1 MTKLTKD
8 DMLHSKLTKHDK
20 LTFHTLEENE
30 LELLENALAV
40 PSLRGD
46 GVSGHAYLVLGPT
59 AYTTHA
65 NGTAFIPP
73 TNPGTPPVMEGL
85 TTAQIATATS
95 NYKEA
100 KEEWNIYTAMKTI
113 LKSQILEC
121 VNEKYYSSLVASAN
135 GISNL
140 AVFDILTYLRSQHIV
155 ITDQQLRD
163 NRDALLAPWS
173 PDDTMEPLWLRI
185 RNIVKFAEAGDEPIP
200 DGTLVRATKK
210 VLLDT
215 GVFTRAVD
223 MWNDKPKPEQTWPHF
238 QTHFVQANLRRL
250 EDMTAT
256 DAGLGGGHAANAA
269 VTVPAP
275 VVAPAPVVP
284 RAPAAVAPTGR
295 APFVPTGRGYCWTH
309 GLVHNTSHT
318 SLTCVRKAPGH
329 RDDATAEHMLGGNN
343 TMARHRN
350 EPAVY
355 RHPTT
360 NPST

>member
-1 MTKLTKD
+1 MTMLTKD
-8 DMLHSKLTKHDK
+8 DMLHPKLTKHDK
-20 LTFHTLEENE
+20 LTFHTLETNE

-40 PSLRGD
+40 PSMRGD

-59 AYTTHA
+59 EYTNRA
-65 NGTAFIPP
+65 NGTDFDPP
-73 TNPGTPPVMEGL
+73 TNPGTPPAMAGL
-85 TTAQIATATS
+85 STAQIATATG

-100 KEEWNIYTAMKTI
+100 KEEWNIYTAMKTV

-121 VNEKYYSSLVASAN
+121 INEKYYSSLIASSN
-135 GISNL
+135 GITNL
-140 AVFDILTYLRSQHIV
+140 SVFDILTYLRSQHIV

-173 PDDTMEPLWLRI
+173 PDDSMEPLWLRI
-185 RNIVKFAEAGDEPIP
+185 RNIVKFAEAGDDPIN

-210 VLLDT
+210 VLQDT
-215 GVFTRAVD
+215 GVFSRAVE
-223 MWNDKPKPEQTWPHF
+223 MWDDKTKPEKTWPNF

-250 EDMTAT
+250 ETMTAT
-256 DAGLGGGHAANAA
+256 DAGLGGGHATNAA
-269 VTVPAP
+269 VT
-275 VVAPAPVVP
+275 APAPVVP
-284 RAPAAVAPTGR
+284 RAPA
-295 APFVPTGRGYCWTH
+295 PFAPTGRGYCWTH
-309 GLVHNTSHT
+309 GLVHNTNHT

-329 RDDATAEHMLGGNN
+329 RDDATAEHMFGGNN

-360 NPST
+360 TPST